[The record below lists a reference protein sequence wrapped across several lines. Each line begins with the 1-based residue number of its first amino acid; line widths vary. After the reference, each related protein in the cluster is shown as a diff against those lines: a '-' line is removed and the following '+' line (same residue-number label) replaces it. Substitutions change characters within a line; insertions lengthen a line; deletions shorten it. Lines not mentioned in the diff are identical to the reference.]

1 MEIWFL
7 EISSVPRP
15 VFWVPCSRNPPRS
28 PVCTFTDCL
37 KLTTWLLTA
46 ITNYCQSRKA
56 LTFLLPP
63 PFLCCDYTSFKIG
76 QRTQCLHRSLS
87 FCSPLTPIQRGWRT
101 PIHWSIS
108 LLIDLSPVNTMPE
121 YWLWPYN
128 AILSTLL
135 GACSLLSRW
144 ALLLIVKESCLYFYS
159 LETNVWTILV
169 NKHTHT
175 VL

>member
-37 KLTTWLLTA
+37 KLITWLLIA
-46 ITNYCQSRKA
+46 IVNYCQSRKA

-63 PFLCCDYTSFKIG
+63 PFLCCDYTSFKVG
-76 QRTQCLHRSLS
+76 QRTQCLHRSL
-87 FCSPLTPIQRGWRT
+87 FICSPLTPIQGGWRT

-108 LLIDLSPVNTMPE
+108 LLTDQLEPGLKGAAGQTSKHRAAESGSGVHSKSWLHSRRKGWATGDDALNTH
-121 YWLWPYN
+121 
-128 AILSTLL
+128 I
-135 GACSLLSRW
+135 
-144 ALLLIVKESCLYFYS
+144 
-159 LETNVWTILV
+159 
-169 NKHTHT
+169 
-175 VL
+175 